1 MRIGLFDRVTSLDS
15 VAADLRAAADHGV
28 GSYWLT
34 QAFGT
39 DTLTVIGALA
49 RDVELTVG
57 TAVVPAYPRHP
68 MVLAQQALTTN
79 LLVGGRLQLGVGPS
93 HRSVVEPCWGLS
105 YERPAQFMAEY
116 VEALTGALSQHVRF
130 RGEVLTARGD
140 LDLPDAPVPP
150 VLVSA
155 LGPRMLQLTGR
166 LAAGTVTWM
175 VGPRTLAELTVP
187 TIRAAAAAAGRP
199 EPQVVACVPACV
211 TVHPDRALA
220 AARDRLG
227 WYDGLPSYR
236 AMLDREG
243 RGSAAELAIA
253 GDEVAVRTAVES
265 YRQAGATTLAV
276 QLFGSP
282 EEREATLHLVY
293 RLAEESR

>member
-1 MRIGLFDRVTSLDS
+1 MRIGVFDRVSSLETF
-15 VAADLRAAADHGV
+15 VAELRAAADHGV
-28 GSYWLT
+28 GGYWIT

-49 RDVELTVG
+49 RDVDLTIG
-57 TAVVPAYPRHP
+57 TAVVPAHPRHP

-79 LLVGGRLQLGVGPS
+79 LLVGGRLQLGIGPS
-93 HRSVVEPCWGLS
+93 HPSVVEPCWGLS
-105 YERPAQFMAEY
+105 YERPARFMAEY
-116 VEALTGALSQHVRF
+116 VEALTAALTQRVRF

-140 LDLPDAPVPP
+140 LDIPGAPVPP

-155 LGPRMLQLTGR
+155 LGPRMLELTGR

-187 TIRAAAAAAGRP
+187 TIRAAAAAARRP

-211 TVHPDRALA
+211 TERPERALA
-220 AARDRLG
+220 AARDRLA

-236 AMLDREG
+236 AMLQREG
-243 RGSAAELAIA
+243 LGSAVELAIA
-253 GDEVAVRTAVES
+253 GDEATVRRAVDA
-265 YRQAGATTLAV
+265 YRDAGATTLAV
-276 QLFGSP
+276 QPFGAP
-282 EEREATLHLVY
+282 EERAATLRLVHA
-293 RLAEESR
+293 LAAENC